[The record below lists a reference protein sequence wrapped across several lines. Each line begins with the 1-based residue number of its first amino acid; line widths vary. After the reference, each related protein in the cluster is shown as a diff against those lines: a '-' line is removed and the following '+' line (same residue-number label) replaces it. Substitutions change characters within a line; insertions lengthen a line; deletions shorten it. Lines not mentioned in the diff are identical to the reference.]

1 MKKKT
6 TSPTIFAGTVRDNEL
21 LLLALDDAVFVNGIA
36 LRDHMCLYRS
46 SRVQDMANIV
56 NVFSSKGI
64 NINNLSANGSWLIIQ
79 TNQEVA
85 IVIDE
90 IESF

>member
-1 MKKKT
+1 
-6 TSPTIFAGTVRDNEL
+6 
-21 LLLALDDAVFVNGIA
+21 
-36 LRDHMCLYRS
+36 MCLYRA

-85 IVIDE
+85 IVVDE